1 MTEKNKGGRPQKE
14 IDYTQLDKYCA
25 IQCTGEECAALLE
38 MDYDTLNRGLKRDGF
53 GGFTDYF
60 EQKSSFG
67 KASLR
72 RRQYKLAE
80 EGNPTMLIWLGKQ
93 WLGQSEKK
101 EITIADKEEL
111 TPWDNIEAGEDEA

>member
-1 MTEKNKGGRPQKE
+1 
-14 IDYTQLDKYCA
+14 
-25 IQCTGEECAALLE
+25 